1 MIYIFIPNMKSSRM
15 FLMPVQLE
23 TRCKCLTTFCN
34 RLFPSVLKAA
44 DDLMQIVI
52 VSQSPSDLFY
62 FGLAS
67 EACFLHLPQKPACEE
82 LAFRRGHSVFRSALL
97 SLCFRSSSVSNI
109 FT

>member
-23 TRCKCLTTFCN
+23 THCKCLTTFCN

-52 VSQSPSDLFY
+52 VSQSPSDLCY

-67 EACFLHLPQKPACEE
+67 EAFFLHLLQKPDYEE
-82 LAFRRGHSVFRSALL
+82 LAFRRGPSVFCCALL
-97 SLCFRSSSVSNI
+97 SSCFRSSSVSNI
-109 FT
+109 IT